1 MENRARTWFFIGCLL
16 AVSAIAFGFGFY
28 AYRNN
33 NVSDMNMVNMQKL
46 AEAEGQENVYN
57 EVNEVIETA
66 STNVNV
72 SPNAIVTEKRYYE
85 ACDHLIRENI
95 DIPDELVNQGEEAV
109 KEYYFGWKV
118 EKYSP
123 TEIVVY
129 KEFKGICNEHYVV
142 KEHDGVL
149 GIYIEDEQKVQEWLE
164 DTEIEVQY
172 LPENDIEEFKIGVK
186 VVGKVNLNTFLED
199 YE

>member
-1 MENRARTWFFIGCLL
+1 MESRTKTWFFIGGLVVL
-16 AVSAIAFGFGFY
+16 VAIAFGFGIY
-28 AYRNN
+28 AYNN
-33 NVSDMNMVNMQKL
+33 NVSDTNIMNMQKL
-46 AEAEGQENVYN
+46 AEVSEKESITN
-57 EVNEVIETA
+57 EIINETIQTA
-66 STNVNV
+66 SVELNI
-72 SPNAIVTEKRYYE
+72 SPNAIVTEKRYYK

-95 DIPDELVNQGEEAV
+95 DIPEELINRGEEEV
-109 KEYYFGWKV
+109 KDYYFGWKV

-142 KEHDGVL
+142 KENGGVL
-149 GIYIEDEQKVQEWLE
+149 GIYIEDEQKIQEWLE

-172 LPENDIEEFKIGVK
+172 LPEEDIKEFKVGVE
-186 VVGKVNLNTFLED
+186 VVGKTNLNTFLED